1 MKKKTTPAPAPI
13 LSVSYETV
21 RKIAQSLDKYE
32 LTNRRWG
39 RHVANRHR
47 GPRGSGVITRRPLE
61 RVEMDNF
68 LLDIHLVDEEGEHIG
83 RPYLTLLIDKY
94 SRMILG
100 YHMSLDTPNA
110 AAVLS
115 AIRHALTLK
124 PPIQVD
130 RQALGLTLDDLPM
143 ETILKWPVVGMFDT
157 VVIDNGMDFQ
167 SNSVKKSLARLFVEV
182 ISSPPREPWYKG
194 GIERMG
200 RTLNQRLI
208 HMLPGTTYGK
218 DMSKFD
224 YVAEKHAVLT
234 LADLRQRL
242 EIMFWIYNRTHHTS
256 LKRTPNDVWVDGVA
270 QWPLRL
276 PPIHEERFQV
286 ALCLSD
292 ERMLSKDGIAY
303 DGQTFQSDALGSL
316 WNCLPE
322 KTYVSIKID
331 PTDRNFI
338 YVIDPRSDDILKVL
352 NTRPMEGK
360 VSWSFQRAIKA
371 RGKELNIDSHEHAPE
386 LIQGLSH
393 AIRNNMPGKGKPLP
407 PIPESEAPA
416 GEPLLKPR
424 RQAKNKP
431 ETDVDSL
438 FMALQED

>member
-1 MKKKTTPAPAPI
+1 MKNKTTPTPAPV

-32 LTNRRWG
+32 LTKRRWG
-39 RHVANRHR
+39 RHVANRLR
-47 GPRGSGVITRRPLE
+47 EPRGSGVIVRRPLE
-61 RVEMDNF
+61 RVETDNF
-68 LLDIHLVDEEGEHIG
+68 LLDIHLVDEEGEHVG
-83 RPYLTLLIDKY
+83 RPWLTLLIDKY

-100 YHMSLDTPNA
+100 YHMSLDTPND

-124 PPIQVD
+124 PPIQVE

-143 ETILKWPVVGMFDT
+143 ETTLKWPVVGMFDT
-157 VVIDNGMDFQ
+157 LVIDNGMDFQ
-167 SNSVKKSLARLFVEV
+167 SNSVKKSLARLSVEV

-218 DMSKFD
+218 DMSQFD
-224 YVAEKHAVLT
+224 YVAEEHAVLT

-242 EIMFWIYNRTHHTS
+242 EIMFWIYNRTHHKS
-256 LKRTPNDVWVDGVA
+256 LKRTPHEVWIDGLA
-270 QWPLRL
+270 QWPMRL

-292 ERMLSKDGIAY
+292 ERVLSRSGIEY
-303 DGQTFQSDALGSL
+303 GSHTFQSDALGTL
-316 WNCLPE
+316 WNCLPD

-338 YVIDPRSDDILKVL
+338 YVIDPRSDDILKVP

-371 RGKELNIDSHEHAPE
+371 RGKALNIDSHEHAPE
-386 LIQGLSH
+386 LIQGLND
-393 AIRNNMPGKGKPLP
+393 AIRAHKPSNGKQHPPLP
-407 PIPESEAPA
+407 ESQAPA
-416 GEPLLKPR
+416 GETLLKPR
-424 RQAKNKP
+424 KQAKNKP

-438 FMALQED
+438 FMATEED